1 MKYGETI
8 SVQFNIQNNGNQD
21 LRTDEVKITAMS
33 IFQRGEI
40 HKTIG
45 QFKLSPRTI
54 EPGQSKFFHRISS
67 IYSFCKG
74 QSRSSSAEFQ
84 TEPLVT

>member
-8 SVQFNIQNNGNQD
+8 CITFSIQNNGNLD
-21 LRTDEVKITAMS
+21 IRTDEVKITAMS

-45 QFKLSPRTI
+45 QFKLSPRNI
-54 EPGQSKFFHRISS
+54 EPGQSK
-67 IYSFCKG
+67 Y
-74 QSRSSSAEFQ
+74 
-84 TEPLVT
+84 L

>member
-8 SVQFNIQNNGNQD
+8 SVAFNIQNNGNQD

-45 QFKLSPRTI
+45 QFRLSPRTI
-54 EPGQSKFFHRISS
+54 EPGQSKFFIVRNFPIHGVIFFFAKST
-67 IYSFCKG
+67 F
-74 QSRSSSAEFQ
+74 
-84 TEPLVT
+84 LW

>member
-1 MKYGETI
+1 MMIQILDITSSQMKYGETI

-45 QFKLSPRTI
+45 QFKLSPRAI
-54 EPGQSKFFHRISS
+54 EPGQSKF
-67 IYSFCKG
+67 
-74 QSRSSSAEFQ
+74 
-84 TEPLVT
+84 L

>member
-21 LRTDEVKITAMS
+21 LRTDEVKITAIS
-33 IFQRGEI
+33 IFQKGEI

-45 QFKLSPRTI
+45 QFKLPTRTI
-54 EPGQSKFFHRISS
+54 
-67 IYSFCKG
+67 
-74 QSRSSSAEFQ
+74 
-84 TEPLVT
+84 

>member
-54 EPGQSKFFHRISS
+54 EPGQSKFFHI
-67 IYSFCKG
+67 
-74 QSRSSSAEFQ
+74 
-84 TEPLVT
+84 L